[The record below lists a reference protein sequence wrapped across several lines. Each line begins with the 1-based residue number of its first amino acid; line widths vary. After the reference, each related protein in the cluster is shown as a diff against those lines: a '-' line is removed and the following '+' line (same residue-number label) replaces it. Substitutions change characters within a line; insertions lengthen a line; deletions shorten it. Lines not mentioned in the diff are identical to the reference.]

1 MKDFDLSIDPH
12 LMTSSIARWQQ
23 IASGHL
29 EVMAMRRKD
38 AKNVEDAAELQD
50 LDMNIDWM
58 DFEAGQD
65 ACVLE
70 KMVGQP
76 TEVADQ
82 VGGLENLDTYHF
94 AHIPTAL
101 EG

>member
-38 AKNVEDAAELQD
+38 AKNVEDAAE
-50 LDMNIDWM
+50 
-58 DFEAGQD
+58 F
-65 ACVLE
+65 
-70 KMVGQP
+70 
-76 TEVADQ
+76 
-82 VGGLENLDTYHF
+82 
-94 AHIPTAL
+94 
-101 EG
+101 